1 MESVSLSLVINQVIA
16 RNQIWPDMQIIIEA
30 DEDVAFGKVMKVI
43 AELKNYGINIDNKFS
58 FRTEKP

>member
-30 DEDVAFGKVMKVI
+30 DEDVAFGKVMKVV
-43 AELKNYGINIDNKFS
+43 LN
-58 FRTEKP
+58 